1 LKSISQAVDPELML
15 GFDTS
20 DDCAVW
26 RINDDQAV
34 VLTLDFFTPVVDD
47 PYEFGAIAAA
57 NSISDVYAMG
67 AIPIA
72 ALNILAFPKY
82 LGDEVANE
90 VLRGGTDQ
98 ITACNAFVVS
108 SQIVEDCEPKYGM
121 AVIGIAS
128 PEKVKRNEGAQ
139 LGDVLIYT
147 KPIGMGIMHSA
158 FLAGLETRE
167 SMSSVVESMLELN
180 KVGAEAIGDL
190 NVHAMTDVTGFG
202 LIGHLHEMLESSGA
216 AAVVHWDDLPLFD
229 RVYQYSQ
236 EGCRPGKVYDVIEW
250 SRAFVPQG
258 TMDDMTYDDRMGVLC
273 DPQTS
278 GGLLIALPKKE
289 ADTYLQEFKKRSGH
303 DAVVVAEIF
312 DGPAGKIFIK

>member
-1 LKSISQAVDPELML
+1 MKSISQAVDPELML

-26 RINDDQAV
+26 RVNDDQAV

-47 PYEFGAIAAA
+47 PYTFGEIAAA

-67 AIPIA
+67 ATPIA
-72 ALNILAFPKY
+72 ALNILALPKY
-82 LGDEVANE
+82 LGDDVAKE
-90 VLRGGTDQ
+90 VLRGGADQ
-98 ITACNAFVVS
+98 IAACNAFVVGT
-108 SQIVEDCEPKYGM
+108 QIVEDSEPKYGM
-121 AVIGIAS
+121 VVIGVAP

-158 FLAGLETRE
+158 FLAGLETAE
-167 SMSSVVESMLELN
+167 SMRSAYDSMVELN
-180 KVGAEAIGDL
+180 KDGAEAIGDL

-202 LIGHLHEMLESSGA
+202 LIGHLHEMLESSGNA
-216 AAVVHWDDLPLFD
+216 AILYWDAIPMFD

-236 EGCRPGKVYDVIEW
+236 DGCRPGRVYDVIEW
-250 SRAFVPQG
+250 SRSFVPQG
-258 TMDDMTYDDRMGVLC
+258 IMTDMEYDDRMGVLC

-278 GGLLIALPKKE
+278 GGLLLSLPRSE
-289 ADTYLQEFKKRSGH
+289 ADEYLREFKRRSGR
-303 DAVVVAEIF
+303 DAVVVGEIF

>member
-1 LKSISQAVDPELML
+1 ML

-26 RINDDQAV
+26 RINEDQAV

-67 AIPIA
+67 ATPIA

-82 LGDEVANE
+82 LGDDVANE
-90 VLRGGTDQ
+90 VLRGGADQ
-98 ITACNAFVVS
+98 ITACNAFVVGT
-108 SQIVEDCEPKYGM
+108 QIVEDPEPKYGM
-121 AVIGIAS
+121 AVIGVAH
-128 PEKVKRNEGAQ
+128 PDKVKRNEGAR

-147 KPIGMGIMHSA
+147 KPLGMGIMHSA

-167 SMSSVVESMLELN
+167 SMSQVVESMIELN
-180 KVGAEAIGDL
+180 KMGAEAIGDL
-190 NVHAMTDVTGFG
+190 NVHAATDVTGFG
-202 LIGHLHEMLESSGA
+202 LAGHLHEMLESSGTA
-216 AAVVHWDDLPLFD
+216 AIVYWDALPMFE

-236 EGCRPGKVYDVIEW
+236 DGCRPGKVYDVIEW
-250 SRAFVPQG
+250 SRSFVPKG
-258 TMDDMTYDDRMGVLC
+258 TMDEMTYDDRMGVLC

-278 GGLLIALPKKE
+278 GGLLISLPKEE
-289 ADTYLQEFKKRSGH
+289 AETYLQEFKKRAGR
-303 DAVVVAEIF
+303 DAVVIGEIF

>member
-1 LKSISQAVDPELML
+1 MNSIAQDIDPELML

-20 DDCAVW
+20 DDCAVY
-26 RINDDQAV
+26 RVNDDQAV

-67 AIPIA
+67 ATPLA

-82 LGDEVANE
+82 LGDDIANE

-98 ITACNAFVVS
+98 ITACNSFVVS
-108 SQIVEDCEPKYGM
+108 TQIVEDCEPKYGM
-121 AVIGIAS
+121 AVMGVA
-128 PEKVKRNEGAQ
+128 PPDKVRRNEGAR
-139 LGDVLIYT
+139 LGDVMIYT

-167 SMSSVVESMLELN
+167 SMRPVIDSMLELN
-180 KVGAEAIGDL
+180 KQAAEATGDL

-202 LIGHLHEMLESSGA
+202 LIGHLHEMLESSGVA
-216 AAVVHWDDLPLFD
+216 AILHWDNIPLFD

-236 EGCRPGKVYDVIEW
+236 DGCRPGKVYDVIEW
-250 SRAFVPQG
+250 SRSFVPQG

-289 ADTYLQEFKKRSGH
+289 ADTYLKNFKDLTGR
-303 DAVVVAEIF
+303 DAVVVAEVF